1 LTTHCDTEEKTQ
13 KILDNTEG
21 KTDTISHCG
30 TTEKFRTALIT
41 DEDEP
46 QSRGDRYGLV
56 RLTVSETVCDDFG
69 LAVGESVGTIV
80 GIVVGVTF
88 GKTVGGDLG
97 LSAGEPIGY
106 PVGIFMGLTVGETFG
121 NDLGLA
127 VGEPVGA
134 HRGAHSWR
142 NRRM

>member
-1 LTTHCDTEEKTQ
+1 VIPRRKPIKSS
-13 KILDNTEG
+13 KIPRG
-21 KTDTISHCG
+21 KPRRFPTVIPPRKSG
-30 TTEKFRTALIT
+30 TALIT

-46 QSRGDRYGLV
+46 QQRGDRYGLV

-97 LSAGEPIGY
+97 LSAGDPVGE
-106 PVGIFMGLTVGETFG
+106 PVGIFMGLTVGETAG
-121 NDLGLA
+121 DHSSTRD
-127 VGEPVGA
+127 GA
-134 HRGAHSWR
+134 PSQ
-142 NRRM
+142 

>member
-1 LTTHCDTEEKTQ
+1 MPR
-13 KILDNTEG
+13 G
-21 KTDTISHCG
+21 KPRRFPTVIPPRKSG
-30 TTEKFRTALIT
+30 TALIT

-46 QSRGDRYGLV
+46 QQRGDRYGLV

-97 LSAGEPIGY
+97 LSAGEPVGD
-106 PVGIFMGLTVGETFG
+106 PVGIFMGLTVGDTAG
-121 NDLGLA
+121 D
-127 VGEPVGA
+127 
-134 HRGAHSWR
+134 HSSTRHGAHSR
-142 NRRM
+142 